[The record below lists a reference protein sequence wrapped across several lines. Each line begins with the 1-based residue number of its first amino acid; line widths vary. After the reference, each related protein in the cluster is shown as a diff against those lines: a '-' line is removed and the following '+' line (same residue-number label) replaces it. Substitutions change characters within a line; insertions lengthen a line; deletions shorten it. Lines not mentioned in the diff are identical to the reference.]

1 MCSVS
6 EAAVGQ
12 QNVLSLESINREK
25 FLNKLFNFGS
35 ILKKDIKII
44 MERRTVLCLQSCKV
58 CK

>member
-12 QNVLSLESINREK
+12 QNVLSLESINRGK
-25 FLNKLFNFGS
+25 FLSKLLNFGS

-44 MERRTVLCLQSCKV
+44 MERRTVLCLQLCKV
-58 CK
+58 SK